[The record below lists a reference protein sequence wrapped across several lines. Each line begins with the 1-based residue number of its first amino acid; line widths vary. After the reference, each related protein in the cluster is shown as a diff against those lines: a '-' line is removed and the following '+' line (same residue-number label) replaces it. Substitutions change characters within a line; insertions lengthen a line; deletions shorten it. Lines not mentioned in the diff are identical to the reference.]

1 MIHNIRF
8 REFVYENEDLD
19 ELKQAIVNIFPDAE
33 IEIEEAEGLM
43 DNKIL
48 ILNGVID
55 KKRHTKEFFNKL
67 LELDSEVLNKFI
79 NDLDKKVDENGN
91 LFLRLSKEDAIDE
104 KMTIVDSGD
113 AIHLKIKIAAYPA
126 KKDIAI
132 KKIKEAI
139 NSSK

>member
-19 ELKQAIVNIFPDAE
+19 ELKQAILNIFPDAQ
-33 IEIEEAEGLM
+33 IEVEEAEGM
-43 DNKIL
+43 TENKIL
-48 ILNGVID
+48 ILSGVID

-67 LELDSEVLNKFI
+67 LELDGAVLDKLVE
-79 NDLDKKVDENGN
+79 DLDKKVDESGN
-91 LFLRLSKEDAIDE
+91 LFLRLSKEDAVDE

-126 KKDIAI
+126 KKEIAI
-132 KKIKEAI
+132 KKLKEAI
-139 NSSK
+139 LD

>member
-19 ELKQAIVNIFPDAE
+19 ELKQAILNIFPDAE
-33 IEIEEAEGLM
+33 IEVEEAEGM
-43 DNKIL
+43 TENRIL
-48 ILNGVID
+48 ILTGVVD

-67 LELDSEVLNKFI
+67 LELDREVLDKLVD
-79 NDLDKKVDENGN
+79 DLDRKVDENGN

-104 KMTIVDSGD
+104 KMTIIDSGD

-132 KKIKEAI
+132 QKVREAI
-139 NSSK
+139 DASQ